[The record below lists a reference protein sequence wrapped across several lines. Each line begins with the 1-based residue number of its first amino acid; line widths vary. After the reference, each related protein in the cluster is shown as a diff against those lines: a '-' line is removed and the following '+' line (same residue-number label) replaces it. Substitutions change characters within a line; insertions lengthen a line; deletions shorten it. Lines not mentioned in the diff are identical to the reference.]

1 MPIAHQNRAQI
12 WVEVLSE
19 TIHQRFISEKVDPT
33 EIMSTQGGVFGTLD
47 YVLDKF
53 SNAWSWRVSGRRAVD
68 MVSNLLPEVWY
79 GENIDEAIVPDRPEC
94 VEKLMWILD
103 RYPLKVRSKAAW
115 MKRTSRPPPPEIPTH
130 VLSPAVA
137 GEQFRGELL
146 EFQKLGLDFLIKSN
160 GNALLADEMG
170 LGKTVQ
176 SLAYVATEK
185 RAFPILVVAP
195 LVTLNN
201 WEREIHRFLK
211 KKSRNGRIIQDE
223 HPSTTIIRKG
233 RRRPLERSDFYL
245 INYELLYKRRED
257 IAAANIRTIISDEV
271 HNLRSVRTQKYEAL
285 RYLASQPS
293 VTRRLGLSGTPIYNR
308 GSEIWAITDILKPG
322 MLGSFEEFCEY
333 FCYIN
338 DRGRAVVLEKRREG
352 LRRQL
357 QDHIMLRRKK
367 SDVLHELKEKV
378 RYKEIID
385 TDTAYY
391 NRELER
397 IWKKMEEERQDA
409 QNEFFRSASYQ
420 RAIRSERV
428 AAGMA
433 KIPHVI
439 GFVRNIMEIEESVVI
454 FCHHRAI
461 HSMLH
466 ESLQEFDPTSII
478 GGQTDTTRQD
488 NIDRFQN
495 GGSKMMIAGLRAG
508 SLGINLNRARYV
520 VFAELD
526 WSPAIHR
533 QAEDRLHRIG
543 QKETV
548 FAYYLV
554 GNGTLD
560 DRVASVLVDKGR
572 EIDSILDDT
581 AESYDSGEN
590 AQLILAQIRDQMN
603 ANSGVSPAPSAS
615 RV

>member
-1 MPIAHQNRAQI
+1 
-12 WVEVLSE
+12 
-19 TIHQRFISEKVDPT
+19 
-33 EIMSTQGGVFGTLD
+33 MSTTGRVFGSLD
-47 YVLDKF
+47 YVLDRF
-53 SNAWSWRVSGRRAVD
+53 SNTWSWRVTGHRAVD
-68 MVSNLLPEVWY
+68 MVSGLVPEAWY
-79 GENIDEAIVPDRPEC
+79 GEKTDEAIIPDRPEC
-94 VEKLMWILD
+94 VEKLRWMLE
-103 RYPLKVRSKAAW
+103 RYPLEVRSKSAW
-115 MKRTSRPPPPEIPTH
+115 TRSSSRPPPPEPPRPA
-130 VLSPAVA
+130 LSPTVP

-185 RAFPILVVAP
+185 RAFPVLVVAP

-201 WEREIHRFLK
+201 WQREIHRFLK
-211 KKSRNGRIIQDE
+211 KRSRNGRIMPDD
-223 HPSTTIIRKG
+223 HPSVTIIRTG
-233 RRRPLERSDFYL
+233 RRRDLERSDFYL
-245 INYELLYKRRED
+245 VNYELLHKRRED
-257 IAAANIRTIISDEV
+257 IAAANIRTIICDEV
-271 HNLRSVRTQKYEAL
+271 HNLRSVRTQKYDAL
-285 RYLASQPS
+285 RYLASRPS
-293 VTRRLGLSGTPIYNR
+293 VSRRLGLSGTPIYNR
-308 GSEIWAITDILKPG
+308 GAEIWSITDILKPG

-333 FCYIN
+333 FCYVN

-378 RYKEIID
+378 RYREVID
-385 TDTAYY
+385 ADTGYY
-391 NRELER
+391 NRELDR
-397 IWKKMEEERQDA
+397 IWKRMEEEQREA
-409 QNEFFRSASYQ
+409 KTEFFRSASYR
-420 RAIRSERV
+420 RAIQSERV

-433 KIPHVI
+433 KVPHVI
-439 GFVRNIMEIEESVVI
+439 GFVRNIMEIEESVVV

-461 HSMLH
+461 HAMLR
-466 ESLQEFDPTSII
+466 ESLREFEPSSII
-478 GGQTDTTRQD
+478 GGQSDAARQEG
-488 NIDRFQN
+488 IDAFQR
-495 GGSKMMIAGLRAG
+495 GDSKMMIAGLRAG

-548 FAYYLV
+548 FAYYLI

-560 DRVASVLVDKGR
+560 DRVADVLVDKGH
-572 EIDSILDDT
+572 EIDGILDDA
-581 AESYDSGEN
+581 AEEYDDGES
-590 AQLILAQIRDQMN
+590 AQLILAQIRDRMN
-603 ANSGVSPAPSAS
+603 ERSGAAPDASAAP
-615 RV
+615 V

>member
-1 MPIAHQNRAQI
+1 
-12 WVEVLSE
+12 
-19 TIHQRFISEKVDPT
+19 
-33 EIMSTQGGVFGTLD
+33 MSTTGGVFGSLD
-47 YVLDKF
+47 YVLDRF
-53 SNAWSWRVSGRRAVD
+53 SNTWSWRVTGHRAVD
-68 MVSNLLPEVWY
+68 MVSGLVPEAWY
-79 GENIDEAIVPDRPEC
+79 GEKTDEAIIPDRPEC
-94 VEKLMWILD
+94 VEKLRWMLE
-103 RYPLKVRSKAAW
+103 RYPLEVRSKSAW
-115 MKRTSRPPPPEIPTH
+115 VRSSSRPPPPEPPRPA
-130 VLSPAVA
+130 LSPSIP

-185 RAFPILVVAP
+185 RAFPVLVVAP

-201 WEREIHRFLK
+201 WQREIHRFLK
-211 KKSRNGRIIQDE
+211 KRSRNGRIMPDD
-223 HPSTTIIRKG
+223 HPSVTIIRTG
-233 RRRPLERSDFYL
+233 RRRDLERSDFYL
-245 INYELLYKRRED
+245 VNYELLHKRRED
-257 IAAANIRTIISDEV
+257 IAAAKIRTIICDEV

-285 RYLASQPS
+285 RYLASRPS
-293 VTRRLGLSGTPIYNR
+293 VSRRLGLSGTPIYNR
-308 GSEIWAITDILKPG
+308 GAEIWSITDILKPG

-333 FCYIN
+333 FCYVN

-378 RYKEIID
+378 RYREVID
-385 TDTAYY
+385 ADTGYY

-397 IWKKMEEERQDA
+397 IWKRMEEEQREA
-409 QNEFFRSASYQ
+409 KTEFFRSASYR
-420 RAIRSERV
+420 RAIQSERV

-433 KIPHVI
+433 KVPHVI
-439 GFVRNIMEIEESVVI
+439 GFVRNIMEIEESVVV

-461 HSMLH
+461 HAMLR
-466 ESLQEFDPTSII
+466 ESLREFEPSSII
-478 GGQTDTTRQD
+478 GGQSDAARQEG
-488 NIDRFQN
+488 IDAFQR
-495 GGSKMMIAGLRAG
+495 GDSKMMIAGLRAG

-548 FAYYLV
+548 FAYYLI

-560 DRVASVLVDKGR
+560 DRVADVLVDKGH
-572 EIDSILDDT
+572 EIDGILDDA
-581 AESYDSGEN
+581 AEEYDDGER
-590 AQLILAQIRDQMN
+590 ARLILAQIRDRMN
-603 ANSGVSPAPSAS
+603 ERSGASPAASAAP
-615 RV
+615 V